1 MRKSTGFN
9 CKNGDS
15 RRRIRRPEL
24 VRAALFVAGAL
35 ERRVLLTA
43 NVWNNPNGGDWDTA
57 SNWSLGHV
65 PLATEDAVIPNLT
78 GTAYVVTHSSN
89 TADSVNSLTSAEPF
103 TLSAGSLN
111 VATTVEVDNTFTL
124 SGGTLENA
132 TVLAGAG
139 GQGITATGGT
149 LDGVTLNSNLMA
161 NNFAVLDVEDR
172 ADAQRDGEPRG
183 QQYAGTSQLPGQPTL
198 SGNGSVVFGGLS
210 SSYKTGLYVIDAS
223 GPATLTIGAGIT
235 IHGGQWSGGLR
246 HQRRLRGH
254 WLARRDAD
262 ESGHHRCRHR
272 RRKHHGQ
279 FSRRP
284 EQPRHPG
291 SHQWGSAEHQHFY

>member
-1 MRKSTGFN
+1 VRKSTGFN

-24 VRAALFVAGAL
+24 VRAALFVAEAL
-35 ERRVLLTA
+35 ERRELLTA

-161 NNFAVLDVEDR
+161 NNFAVLDVEDGLTLNGTASLGDSNTPGHLNFLGSRRCR
-172 ADAQRDGEPRG
+172 ATVRWCSAAYRH
-183 QQYAGTSQLPGQPTL
+183 PT
-198 SGNGSVVFGGLS
+198 
-210 SSYKTGLYVIDAS
+210 
-223 GPATLTIGAGIT
+223 
-235 IHGGQWSGGLR
+235 
-246 HQRRLRGH
+246 
-254 WLARRDAD
+254 RRDCT
-262 ESGHHRCRHR
+262 SSTPVVRQR
-272 RRKHHGQ
+272 
-279 FSRRP
+279 
-284 EQPRHPG
+284 
-291 SHQWGSAEHQHFY
+291 